1 MQRTAMHPD
10 NGRAS
15 KFKDSLPP
23 RHPYDGGPVEE
34 SQRRQRPERYAS
46 VLVIDSEAQLDVA
59 SLPLRTQKGK
69 NIE

>member
-1 MQRTAMHPD
+1 
-10 NGRAS
+10 
-15 KFKDSLPP
+15 
-23 RHPYDGGPVEE
+23 VEE